1 MTASSHEANTAG
13 AAALKR
19 MRTGALTLRKPGSI
33 RDTPPLLLTDVADV
47 ADAAP
52 APPGNSLGAT
62 LLCPCCNQAGCSGG
76 SRGEGVPRAVTV
88 VSPLRPVRLGRP
100 KAALHAAPLLGLQ
113 LGSLRLSALIPLMPP
128 LPPPAYLVGEAA
140 LMVAAEGSHASE
152 PPEATL
158 KATGGIRS
166 GATARRG
173 MMEVMAVLASSG
185 SDWASRRML

>member
-1 MTASSHEANTAG
+1 
-13 AAALKR
+13 

-33 RDTPPLLLTDVADV
+33 RDTPPLLLMGVADVADV

-52 APPGNSLGAT
+52 APPGDSLCAT
-62 LLCPCCNQAGCSGG
+62 LLCLCSQAGWS
-76 SRGEGVPRAVTV
+76 SDRGEGVPRFGAAAIT
-88 VSPLRPVRLGRP
+88 PLCPVRLGRP
-100 KAALHAAPLLGLQ
+100 IAALHAAPLLGLQ